1 MKKGRKRKGHNSSSE
16 SESDAN
22 GTKGCREEPMPNI
35 SVVSGAEEEYESSFP
50 ALPVR
55 SENQLR
61 QGKRKGKG
69 SRTSSDEE
77 RGKKAAKGGME
88 CSGLSLS
95 DGVNMGSEVDD
106 KVIEPQVSIPHTKNS
121 RDGLLILEELSKPKE
136 ICKKFV
142 VKIKKM
148 SQWDLMTYT

>member
-35 SVVSGAEEEYESSFP
+35 SVVSDAEEEYNSSFP

-61 QGKRKGKG
+61 QGKRKGKV

-77 RGKKAAKGGME
+77 T
-88 CSGLSLS
+88 C
-95 DGVNMGSEVDD
+95 
-106 KVIEPQVSIPHTKNS
+106 T
-121 RDGLLILEELSKPKE
+121 
-136 ICKKFV
+136 
-142 VKIKKM
+142 
-148 SQWDLMTYT
+148 

>member
-35 SVVSGAEEEYESSFP
+35 SVVSGAEEEYDSSFP

-77 RGKKAAKGGME
+77 RGKKVAKVSME
-88 CSGLSLS
+88 CSELS
-95 DGVNMGSEVDD
+95 DD
-106 KVIEPQVSIPHTKNS
+106 KDNNHSSADSSVCNECAGECFKLDAGKMCV
-121 RDGLLILEELSKPKE
+121 KE
-136 ICKKFV
+136 KK
-142 VKIKKM
+142 K
-148 SQWDLMTYT
+148 